1 MLTCANKLL
10 EPCTNMICTTVF
22 YSGVPAIKRSFLE
35 VKISSRENWPTNRK
49 PDQMGNGSLSKTI

>member
-10 EPCTNMICTTVF
+10 ETCTNMICTIVF
-22 YSGVPAIKRSFLE
+22 YSGDAIKGSFLE

-49 PDQMGNGSLSKTI
+49 PDQMGNGSLSKAI